1 MPRLGQR
8 ARQGMKDAAALHPVA
23 VYESG
28 RDRSPSDHQAIVH
41 LIAELR
47 ALREA
52 QEILTIEVRKL
63 ARHVGEL
70 YKTARKARTADD

>member
-8 ARQGMKDAAALHPVA
+8 ARQGMKDAEALRPV

-28 RDRSPSDHQAIVH
+28 RDRSPSDRQALVH

-52 QEILTIEVRKL
+52 QEVLTIEIRKL
-63 ARHVGEL
+63 ARHVG
-70 YKTARKARTADD
+70 KGS